1 MELTGSD
8 LTAGITF
15 AVLGAAVLHASWNA
29 MIKAGRDPLLDTA
42 LVALAGT
49 VVALPLTLLV
59 EAPAPASWPYIL
71 ATVVVHVGYYVAI
84 AAAYRLGDL
93 SHTYPIMR
101 GVAPLI
107 VALAS
112 GLWFGE
118 RLSGSTWAGVILICG
133 GVLSLAFVGR
143 NKSRAAGK
151 DATAATLWAL
161 GSAVIIAVYTLIDGA
176 GVRVSGGAERY
187 LVWLFVFLGLPFG
200 LAVLAMKRGAFLR
213 HAAKYW
219 WRGIAGAVL
228 SGLSYGIAL
237 WAMTRAPVAIIAA
250 LRETSV
256 IFAALIGAWLLKE
269 GHLKERLVGAA
280 AVLAGLIALKL

>member
-1 MELTGSD
+1 MELTLGVT
-8 LTAGITF
+8 L
-15 AVLGAAVLHASWNA
+15 AVLGAALLHASWNA
-29 MIKAGRDPLLDTA
+29 IIKAGRDPLLDTA

-49 VVALPLTLLV
+49 VVALPLTLFV
-59 EAPAPASWPYIL
+59 EAPAPASWPYIF
-71 ATVVVHVGYYVAI
+71 ATTVVHIGYYVAI

-93 SHTYPIMR
+93 SHAYPIMR

-112 GLWFGE
+112 GFWFGE
-118 RLSGSTWAGVILICG
+118 QLSAGTWSGVLLICG
-133 GVLSLAFVGR
+133 GVLSLAFVGGSRSKATGR
-143 NKSRAAGK
+143 NPA
-151 DATAATLWAL
+151 AATFWAL
-161 GSAVIIAVYTLIDGA
+161 GSAAIIAVYTLIDAA

-187 LVWLFVFLGLPFG
+187 VVWLFVFLGLPFG
-200 LAVLAMKRGAFLR
+200 LAVLAIKRGALIAHARR
-213 HAAKYW
+213 HW
-219 WRGIAGAVL
+219 WRGVAGCVL

-237 WAMTRAPVAIIAA
+237 WAMTRAPVAVVAA

-269 GHLKERLVGAA
+269 GHLQQRLGGAF